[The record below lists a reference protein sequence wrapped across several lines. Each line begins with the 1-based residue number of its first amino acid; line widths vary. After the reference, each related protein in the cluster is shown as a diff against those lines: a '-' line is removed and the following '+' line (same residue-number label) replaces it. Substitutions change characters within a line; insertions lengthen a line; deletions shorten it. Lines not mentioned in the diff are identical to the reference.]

1 MGKSRALKRISL
13 TTLIIGILILI
24 LLLSGN
30 RELAEYLTIVC
41 NWVIDSIFKVM
52 NLR

>member
-30 RELAEYLTIVC
+30 RELDEYLTIVY

-52 NLR
+52 NLK